1 MKIRTDFVTNS
12 SSSSFILAYKSKEDA
27 ILTITESLKHNPA
40 ELGYV
45 LRDVTETKP
54 LSEEEL
60 AERLNDE
67 AESYAY
73 SKMHFGDGGWWSP
86 SKPTFEKE
94 FLKKHPECDSW
105 TMREHPDY
113 IAERKRL
120 MDIYINDIKAKMDG
134 KPYVVELEY
143 SDSDGSL
150 EDEVM
155 PYVDGVVVVCNHH

>member
-1 MKIRTDFVTNS
+1 
-12 SSSSFILAYKSKEDA
+12 
-27 ILTITESLKHNPA
+27 
-40 ELGYV
+40 
-45 LRDVTETKP
+45 
-54 LSEEEL
+54 
-60 AERLNDE
+60 
-67 AESYAY
+67 
-73 SKMHFGDGGWWSP
+73 
-86 SKPTFEKE
+86 
-94 FLKKHPECDSW
+94 
-105 TMREHPDY
+105 MREHPDY